1 MKDTTGVKKEYK
13 LYKMSKLDIKFAKIT
28 KPEWIEV
35 KTNEDRDDENYV
47 YQLKEVKCISQ

>member
-1 MKDTTGVKKEYK
+1 MKDATVKKEYK